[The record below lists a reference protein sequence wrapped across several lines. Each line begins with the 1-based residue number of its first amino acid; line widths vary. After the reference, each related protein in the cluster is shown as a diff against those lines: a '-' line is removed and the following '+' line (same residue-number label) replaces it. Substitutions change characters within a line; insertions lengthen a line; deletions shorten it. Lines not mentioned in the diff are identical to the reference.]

1 MEQKQIKIINGP
13 NKECLKEAFFAR
25 QPVNMVL
32 AGGIDRQFI
41 INCLEHEDR
50 SGSSFNFKTTR
61 RARGYYHAPT
71 KRGYIFPPA
80 R

>member
-1 MEQKQIKIINGP
+1 MEQIQIINGP
-13 NKECLKEAFFAR
+13 NKEGLKEAFFAR
-25 QPVNMVL
+25 KPVNMVL
-32 AGGIDRQFI
+32 AGGIDRQLI

-61 RARGYYHAPT
+61 RTRGYYNARN
-71 KRGYIFPPA
+71 KRGHIFPPA